1 MKNSI
6 VFCVLMC
13 ASSISVSA
21 QAANVEVKITEENA
35 HAMVNHGDELIKA
48 ERIQDTSDTI
58 DGAFAGTS
66 GPCPPFCV
74 KPQNIE
80 QGVATVAELEVIR
93 FTETA
98 LHSGKGLLVDV
109 RAPGSYR
116 KETIPGSTN
125 IPFTE
130 FEKPANDPD
139 LVVLL
144 QRLGAKQRSDVNV
157 VMRSLE
163 KAGLFDGEDKTDN
176 WDFSEVKSLL
186 LWCDGP
192 WCEQSPRA
200 ISALISMGYP
210 ADKLYYYRGG
220 MQMWQSLG
228 LSTVVP
234 TDLSTFASN

>member
-6 VFCVLMC
+6 IFSLLMC
-13 ASSISVSA
+13 TSLISVSA
-21 QAANVEVKITEENA
+21 QATNVEVKITEEKA
-35 HAMVNHGDELIKA
+35 YAMMNHGEDLIKA
-48 ERIQDTSDTI
+48 GRVEDSGHTL
-58 DGAFAGTS
+58 DGAVAGSS

-74 KPQNIE
+74 NPQNIAD
-80 QGVATVAELEVIR
+80 GVATVAELEVIR

-109 RAPGSYR
+109 RTPNRYR
-116 KETIPGSTN
+116 EETIPGSTN
-125 IPFTE
+125 IPFAE
-130 FEKPANDPD
+130 FEKPANDPG
-139 LVVLL
+139 LVALL
-144 QRLGAKQRSDVNV
+144 RQLGAKQRGDVNV
-157 VMRSLE
+157 LMRSLE
-163 KAGLFDGEDKTDN
+163 KAGLFNGEDKTDN

-200 ISALISMGYP
+200 IQALISIGYP

-234 TDLSTFASN
+234 TDLSTFASK